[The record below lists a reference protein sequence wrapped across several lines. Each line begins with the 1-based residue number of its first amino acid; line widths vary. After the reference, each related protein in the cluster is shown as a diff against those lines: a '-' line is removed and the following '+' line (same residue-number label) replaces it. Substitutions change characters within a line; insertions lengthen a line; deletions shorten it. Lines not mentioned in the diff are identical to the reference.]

1 MKLIINVPTDKDGWC
16 KFNIVCAKLQSELVL
31 LGIRKLNISYD
42 EKERVLLGVID
53 KIKERLAD

>member
-1 MKLIINVPTDKDGWC
+1 MKLIINLPTDNEGWC
-16 KFNIVCAKLQSELVL
+16 EFNSEFAKLQRELVL

-42 EKERVLLGVID
+42 DRERVLLGVID

>member
-16 KFNIVCAKLQSELVL
+16 EFNSEFAKLQSELVL
-31 LGIRKLNISYD
+31 LSIRKLNISYD

>member
-16 KFNIVCAKLQSELVL
+16 EFNNEFAKLQSELVL
-31 LGIRKLNISYD
+31 LGIRKLNVSYD

-53 KIKERLAD
+53 KIKERLVD

>member
-16 KFNIVCAKLQSELVL
+16 EFNSEFAKLQRELVL
-31 LGIRKLNISYD
+31 LGIRKLNVSYD
-42 EKERVLLGVID
+42 DRKRVLLGVTD

>member
-1 MKLIINVPTDKDGWC
+1 MKLIINLPTDNEGWC
-16 KFNIVCAKLQSELVL
+16 EFNSEFAKLQSELVL

-53 KIKERLAD
+53 KIKKRLAD

>member
-1 MKLIINVPTDKDGWC
+1 MKLIINLPTDNEGWC
-16 KFNIVCAKLQSELVL
+16 EFNSEFAKLQSELVL

-42 EKERVLLGVID
+42 EKERVLQGVID

>member
-1 MKLIINVPTDKDGWC
+1 MKLIINLPTDNEGWC
-16 KFNIVCAKLQSELVL
+16 EFNSEFAKLQSELVL
-31 LGIRKLNISYD
+31 LGIRKLSISYD

>member
-1 MKLIINVPTDKDGWC
+1 MKLIINLPTDNEGWC
-16 KFNIVCAKLQSELVL
+16 EFNSEFAKLQSELVL
-31 LGIRKLNISYD
+31 LSIRKLNISYD

>member
-1 MKLIINVPTDKDGWC
+1 MKLIINVPTDKEGGC
-16 KFNIVCAKLQSELVL
+16 EFNSEFAKLQSELVL

-42 EKERVLLGVID
+42 DRESVILGVID

>member
-1 MKLIINVPTDKDGWC
+1 MKLIINLPTDNEGWC
-16 KFNIVCAKLQSELVL
+16 EFYSEFAKLQSELVL